1 MADPVGSFSGLASGV
16 QWRDLVDQL
25 VAIDKQRRLD
35 PVTTRK
41 SQAQGRVDAWSRY
54 QSLAVKFRDASRA
67 LRDAS
72 AFGAFKVSGGTSI
85 ATGRTL
91 LTASASAGASP
102 GTYAVEVLDVARA
115 NKLSGTVVSS
125 ASTALGITGEFGVN
139 GQKVTVVATDTLS
152 NVRDKI
158 NALNA
163 GATPSGVTAS
173 VLSTGATQ
181 HRLILSADQTG
192 AAGIELIDDAAGT
205 LQQIGLVDSTKSL
218 NLAADGGVQS
228 AKVSSTTAA
237 IATMLGVSM
246 PPPSTIEVG
255 GRTIAV
261 DLTVD
266 SLASIAARIAAAGGN
281 ASVTTETAG
290 SKTSYRLVTSDTI
303 TASTPDGQRALEVL
317 GFVRSGRSGIA
328 QQVQSENGYT
338 DGGGATATDTTLLSA
353 LQVNGNALG
362 LVAGDTFTVQGQRG
376 DGSAVSL
383 SFTVGAGDTVATL
396 LGKINDATSG
406 FGAGTRP
413 ATASLSGGKI
423 VLTDGTSGDSQ
434 LSLSLTA
441 TRAADGSVVS
451 LGRQLVNTVGR
462 QREVVAGTDARARVD
477 GVVVS
482 RASNTI
488 TDALNGVT
496 LNLQQAEVGSTVS
509 LTIDRDLDALS
520 TKVKAVAD
528 AYNALVAFRTEQQK
542 DGAPLKGNTTLRSTI
557 ASVTSQLLSNV
568 SGLSGS
574 YVRAGSAGLA
584 LQSDGSLKLDESAF
598 KAALN
603 ANFTDIVSLF
613 TTAGTSSNSQLS
625 YWSSTDKSV
634 PGTYA
639 VNITAAATTPS
650 VTGTGFSGTYVDDGT
665 ADTLT
670 ITDAI
675 SGATGSISLANG
687 DTIDT
692 IVTRLNSLFANSKM
706 AITASKSGNEL
717 VLTGARHGSGSTI
730 TVGYTAGGADGTAQ
744 LGITAGTFAGTD
756 VAGTIG
762 GEAATGAGQ
771 VLTAT
776 PAIVGQ
782 PVDGLAITY
791 TGTATGAVGD
801 ITFTLGVGGML
812 ANTADVFARPDGTIY
827 EAQQQLERTINDL
840 TTRADTLQQQI
851 DRRRTALLKQFTE
864 MERAISRIQA
874 QGSSLSSFIS
884 QMQASNSG

>member
-1 MADPVGSFSGLASGV
+1 MADPIGSFSGLASGV

-25 VAIDKQRRLD
+25 VAIDRQRRLD
-35 PVTTRK
+35 PVTARK
-41 SQAQGRVDAWSRY
+41 SQAQGRVEAWSRY
-54 QSLAVKFRDASRA
+54 QALAVKFRDASRA

-72 AFGAFKVSGGTSI
+72 AFGAFKVSGGTSVS
-85 ATGRTL
+85 TGRTL
-91 LTASASAGASP
+91 LTATAGVGASP

-125 ASTALGITGEFGVN
+125 ATSALGIAGEFAIN
-139 GQKVTVVATDTLS
+139 GQKVTVVATDTLG
-152 NVRDKI
+152 NIRDKI

-163 GATPSGVTAS
+163 GTTPSGVTAS
-173 VLSTGATQ
+173 VLSTGASQ

-205 LQQIGLVDSTKSL
+205 LQQLGVVDGTRTL
-218 NLAADGGVQS
+218 NLAADGGTQT

-237 IATMLGVSM
+237 IATMLGVTM

-255 GRTIAV
+255 GRTISV
-261 DLTVD
+261 DLSVD

-281 ASVTTETAG
+281 ATVTSETAG
-290 SKTSYRLVTSDTI
+290 GKTAYRLVTSETVS
-303 TASTPDGQRALEVL
+303 ASTPDGQRTLEVL
-317 GFVRSGRSGIA
+317 GFVRNGRSGIA
-328 QQVQSENGYT
+328 QQVTSENAFT
-338 DGGGATATDTTLLSA
+338 DAGGATASSATLLSA

-376 DGSAVSL
+376 DGSVVSL

-406 FGAGTRP
+406 FGAGSRP
-413 ATASLSGGKI
+413 ATATLSGGRI
-423 VLTDGTSGDSQ
+423 VLTDGTAGDSQ

-451 LGRQLVNTVGR
+451 LGRQLVDTVGR
-462 QREVVAGTDARARVD
+462 QREVVAGSDARIRVD

-488 TDALNGVT
+488 TDALNGIT
-496 LNLQQAEVGSTVS
+496 LNLQQAEVGTTVS
-509 LTIDRDLDALS
+509 LAVDRDTDALS
-520 TKVKAVAD
+520 AKVKAVAD

-542 DGAPLKGNTTLRSTI
+542 EGAPLKGNATLRSTI
-557 ASVTSQLLSNV
+557 ASLTSQLLSNV
-568 SGLSGS
+568 SGLSGT
-574 YVRAGSAGLA
+574 YVRAGAAGLA

-598 KAALN
+598 KAALTN
-603 ANFTDIVSLF
+603 NFTDVVSLF
-613 TTAGTSSNSQLS
+613 TTTGTSTNSQLS
-625 YWSSTDKSV
+625 YWTSTDKSV

-639 VNITAAATTPS
+639 VNITAAATTPT
-650 VTGTGFSGTYVDDGT
+650 VTGAGFSGTYVDDGT

-670 ITDAI
+670 ITDAV
-675 SGATGSISLANG
+675 SGVSGSISLANG
-687 DTIDT
+687 DSIDT

-706 AITASKSGNEL
+706 AITASKSGNDL
-717 VLTGARHGSGSTI
+717 VLTGARYGSASTI
-730 TVGYTAGGADGTAQ
+730 TVAFTAGGSDGTAQ
-744 LGITAGTFAGTD
+744 LGIAAGTFAGTD

-782 PVDGLAITY
+782 PVEGLAVTY

-801 ITFTLGVGGML
+801 ITFTLGVAGML
-812 ANTADVFARPDGTIY
+812 ANASDLFARPDGTIY

-874 QGSSLSSFIS
+874 QGTSLSSFIS
-884 QMQASNSG
+884 QMRANSSG

>member
-1 MADPVGSFSGLASGV
+1 MSDPIGSFSGLASGV

-35 PVTTRK
+35 PVTARK
-41 SQAQGRVDAWSRY
+41 SQAKNRVDAWSRY

-67 LRDAS
+67 LRDSS
-72 AFGAFKVSGGTSI
+72 AFGAFKVSGGTSVS
-85 ATGRTL
+85 TGRTL
-91 LTASASAGASP
+91 LTATASAGATP

-115 NKLSGTVVSS
+115 NKLSGTVVAS
-125 ASTALGITGEFGVN
+125 ATTALGISGEFGIN

-163 GATPSGVTAS
+163 GTSPTGVTAS

-181 HRLILSADQTG
+181 HRLILSSDQTG
-192 AAGIELIDDAAGT
+192 AAGIELLDDAAGT
-205 LQQIGLVDSTKSL
+205 LQQIGLVDGTKAL
-218 NLAADGGVQS
+218 NLAANGGVQS

-237 IATMLGVSM
+237 IATMMGVSM

-255 GRTIAV
+255 GRTITV

-281 ASVTTETAG
+281 ASVTSETIG
-290 SKTSYRLVTSDTI
+290 SKTTHRLVTSDTI
-303 TASTPDGQRALEVL
+303 TASTPDGQRTLEVL
-317 GFVRSGRSGIA
+317 GFVKAGRSGIA
-328 QQVQSENGYT
+328 QQVQSENAFT
-338 DGGGATATDTTLLSA
+338 DALGATAGASTLLSD

-362 LVAGDTFTVQGQRG
+362 LAAGDTFSVQGQRG
-376 DGSAVSL
+376 DGSSVSL

-396 LGKINDATSG
+396 MGKINDATSG

-413 ATASLSGGKI
+413 ATASLSAGKI
-423 VLTDGTSGDSQ
+423 VLTDGTAGDSQ

-462 QREVVAGTDARARVD
+462 QREVVAGTDARARID
-477 GVVVS
+477 GVVIS

-496 LNLQQAEVGSTVS
+496 LNLQQAEVGSTVT
-509 LTIDRDLDALS
+509 LNVDRDLDALS

-528 AYNALVAFRTEQQK
+528 AYNALVAFRAEQQK
-542 DGAPLKGNTTLRSTI
+542 EGAPLRGNTTLRSTI
-557 ASVTSQLLSNV
+557 ASLTASLLSNV

-574 YVRAGSAGLA
+574 YVRAGAAGLA
-584 LQSDGSLKLDESAF
+584 LQSDGSLKLDEAVF
-598 KAALN
+598 KAALTSS
-603 ANFTDIVSLF
+603 FTDVVSLF
-613 TTAGTSSNSQLS
+613 TTSGTSTNSQLS
-625 YWSSTDKSV
+625 YWTSTDKTV

-639 VNITAAATTPS
+639 VNITAAATTPTI
-650 VTGTGFSGTYVDDGT
+650 TGAGFSGTYVDDGT

-706 AITASKSGNEL
+706 AITATKSGNDL
-717 VLTGARHGSGSTI
+717 VLTGARYGSGSTI
-730 TVGYTAGGADGTAQ
+730 AVAYTAGGADGTAQ
-744 LGITAGTFAGTD
+744 LGIVAGTVAGTD

-771 VLTAT
+771 VLTST

-782 PVDGLAITY
+782 AADGLAVTY
-791 TGTATGAVGD
+791 TGTAIGAVGD
-801 ITFTLGVGGML
+801 VSFTLGVGGML
-812 ANTADVFARPDGTIY
+812 ANAADAFARPDGTIF

-851 DRRRTALLKQFTE
+851 DRRRAALLRQFTE

-874 QGSSLSSFIS
+874 QGTSLSSFITS
-884 QMQASNSG
+884 MQASNSR